1 MAKRPAPEAAGDAS
15 SARAA
20 ALGWLARRD
29 YFSAELHR
37 KLLERGFE
45 AHAASEA
52 LEALAGERLLDDART
67 VERFVAYR
75 AGRGQGPL
83 RIALDL
89 KAHGAPAE
97 LIGPA
102 LESGPDWR
110 ALARD
115 VRRRRFGAAAPADWN
130 ERARQARFLQYRG
143 FSSDDIRAA
152 TGAELELD

>member
-1 MAKRPAPEAAGDAS
+1 VAKRPAPEAARDAP

-20 ALGWLARRD
+20 ALGLLARRD
-29 YFSAELHR
+29 YFSAELCR

-45 AHAASEA
+45 AQAAAEA
-52 LEALAGERLLDDART
+52 LEALAAERLLDDART
-67 VERFVAYR
+67 AERFVAYR

-83 RIALDL
+83 RIALEL
-89 KAHGAPAE
+89 RAHGAAAE
-97 LIGPA
+97 LIDPA
-102 LESGPDWR
+102 IASGPDWR
-110 ALARD
+110 ALARE
-115 VRRRRFGAAAPADWN
+115 VRRRRFGGAAPADWG

>member
-1 MAKRPAPEAAGDAS
+1 MAKRLRPEAAGDAS
-15 SARAA
+15 SARAT
-20 ALGWLARRD
+20 ALGLLARRD
-29 YFSAELHR
+29 YFSAELTR
-37 KLLERGFE
+37 KLRERGFE
-45 AHAASEA
+45 AQAAADA
-52 LEALAGERLLDDART
+52 LEALAAERLLDDART

-83 RIALDL
+83 RITLDL
-89 KAHGAPAE
+89 KALGVPAE

>member
-1 MAKRPAPEAAGDAS
+1 MAKRPRPEAAAAAS

-20 ALGWLARRD
+20 ALGLLARRD
-29 YFSAELHR
+29 YFRAELAR

-45 AHAASEA
+45 AGAVAEA
-52 LEALAGERLLDDART
+52 LESLAAERLLDDART
-67 VERFVAYR
+67 LERFVAYR
-75 AGRGQGPL
+75 AGRGQGPV

-89 KAHGAPAE
+89 KTHGAPSE
-97 LIGPA
+97 LIAPA

-115 VRRRRFGAAAPADWN
+115 VRRRRFGSAAPSGWS

>member
-1 MAKRPAPEAAGDAS
+1 MAKRLRPEAAGDAS
-15 SARAA
+15 SARAT
-20 ALGWLARRD
+20 ALGLLARRD
-29 YFSAELHR
+29 YFSAELTR
-37 KLLERGFE
+37 KLRERGFE
-45 AHAASEA
+45 AQAAADA
-52 LEALAGERLLDDART
+52 LEALAAERLLDDART

-83 RIALDL
+83 RITLDL
-89 KAHGAPAE
+89 KALGAPAE

-152 TGAELELD
+152 IGAELELD